1 MKQFHHYT
9 SELYHRPSKLEYTVF
24 GFTLVL
30 FSVLLGLLLL
40 LPGCASPAL
49 PGQTPAEVK
58 LDSAQSRQLSAASA
72 SVEAANHANS
82 ANPDGAPKA
91 AVAGE
96 LTVAQANLPT
106 PTAEDSRVA
115 LTRVNAALS
124 GQLAEAQKGWD
135 TATAR
140 AQTLD
145 AQITTLQKQVA
156 AERAA
161 AAEAQHKST
170 DRLCVIAA
178 LLVGGALFLVAALSL
193 AAGMYFTLTKLEY
206 GALGLALGG
215 AVAFF
220 AATQVGTALFNLLA
234 IVVLIGGVAALV
246 YTVWSG
252 FSGGAAIQTK
262 ASGFDSAL
270 AAIRHFAGD
279 VASDATTGAEKL
291 WHWLGVEW
299 DAAHK
304 ALVTD
309 WQKLEAAFTA
319 NSQKSN

>member
-9 SELYHRPSKLEYTVF
+9 PELYHRPSKLEYAVF

-49 PGQTPAEVK
+49 PGQTPAEAK
-58 LDSAQSRQLSAASA
+58 LDAAQSRQLSAASA
-72 SVEAANHANS
+72 SVEAAGRANS

-96 LTVAQANLPT
+96 LTVAQANLP
-106 PTAEDSRVA
+106 PPSVDDSRAA

-135 TATAR
+135 AATAR

-145 AQITTLQKQVA
+145 AQITTLQKQVV

-161 AAEAQHKST
+161 AAAAQRKST
-170 DRLCVIAA
+170 DRLCVVAA
-178 LLVGGALFLVAALSL
+178 LLVGSALFIAAALSL
-193 AAGMYFTLTKLEY
+193 AAGMYFTLPKLEY

-220 AATQVGTALFNLLA
+220 AATQVGSPRFNLLA
-234 IVVLIGGVAALV
+234 LVVLVGGVATLI

-252 FSGGAAIQTK
+252 FSGGAVLKIRAG
-262 ASGFDSAL
+262 GFDSAL
-270 AAIRHFAGD
+270 AAIRHFAGE
-279 VASDATTGAEKL
+279 VAADAETGAEKL
-291 WHWLGVEW
+291 WRWLGIEM

-319 NSQKSN
+319 KPAKSN